1 MHFQDSEQVKKEIEE
16 AKKEYMQSKKD
27 SDAATAE
34 KQVID
39 DKIDLF
45 KIRFREQRKQTKR
58 NQEQQIE
65 TEREIG
71 TTVQQCNYLDK
82 EN

>member
-1 MHFQDSEQVKKEIEE
+1 MKKEIEE
-16 AKKEYMQSKKD
+16 AKKEYMQSKRD

-58 NQEQQIE
+58 NQEQ
-65 TEREIG
+65 
-71 TTVQQCNYLDK
+71 
-82 EN
+82 